1 MNSTNNF
8 SARES
13 YQVAKRMFYD
23 SFRPNF
29 PLGPAGDEACW
40 KFVYSMKL
48 SQSDIRLECGL
59 SANATSFTFGVNP
72 QQNSSSG
79 APFNTEIRLP
89 MQDSICVNEWF
100 LYFAKPSSSTDAAFK
115 LHTYGNFADF
125 TANAAAAIDGMYSNG
140 KMKVTVNNDVL
151 VPGRLLSNF
160 IYRPETQQTAA
171 LGAGSP
177 NDQWRGAE
185 DGGITSEPNLILIGS
200 KNNVISVEI
209 PAALAT
215 VDANS
220 RIILVGKGIYA
231 QNSTIV
237 N

>member
-1 MNSTNNF
+1 MNGTNNL

-13 YQVAKRMFYD
+13 YQLSRRMFFT
-23 SFRPNF
+23 SFRANF
-29 PLGPAGDEACW
+29 SNDAECW
-40 KFVYSMKL
+40 KFVDSMKL

-59 SANATSFTFGVNP
+59 AANSTNFVFGVNP

-89 MQDSICVNEWF
+89 MQDSLCVNEWF
-100 LYFAKPSSSTDAAFK
+100 LYVAKPASSTDTNFK
-115 LHTYGNFADF
+115 LHTYGNIVDF
-125 TANAAAAIDGMYSNG
+125 TAGAAAAIDGTLYSNS
-140 KMKVTVNNDVL
+140 KMKITVNNDVL
-151 VPGRLLSNF
+151 VPQRLLSNF
-160 IYRPETQQTAA
+160 IYRPQTQQTAA

-177 NDQWRGAE
+177 NDQWRGVE
-185 DGGITSEPNLILIGS
+185 DGGITSEPNVVLIGS
-200 KNNVISVEI
+200 KNNVISIEL

-220 RIILVGKGIYA
+220 RLILIGKGIYA

>member
-1 MNSTNNF
+1 MNGTNNL

-13 YQVAKRMFYD
+13 YQLSRRMFFNA
-23 SFRPNF
+23 FRANF
-29 PLGPAGDEACW
+29 QTDDQCW
-40 KFVYSMKL
+40 KFVDSMKL

-59 SANATSFTFGVNP
+59 AANSTNFVFGVNP

-89 MQDSICVNEWF
+89 MQDSLCVNEWF
-100 LYFAKPSSSTDAAFK
+100 LYVAKPASTTDTNFK
-115 LHTYGNFADF
+115 LHTYGNTVDF
-125 TANAAAAIDGMYSNG
+125 SAAAAAAIDGTLYSNS
-140 KMKVTVNNDVL
+140 KMKITVNNDVL
-151 VPGRLLSNF
+151 VPQRLLSNF
-160 IYRPETQQTAA
+160 IYRPQTQQTAA
-171 LGAGSP
+171 LGANSP
-177 NDQWRGAE
+177 NDQWRGVE
-185 DGGITSEPNLILIGS
+185 DGGITSEPNVVLIGS
-200 KNNVISVEI
+200 KNNVISIEL

-220 RIILVGKGIYA
+220 RLILIGKGIYA

>member
-1 MNSTNNF
+1 MNTTNNF

-13 YQVAKRMFYD
+13 YQVARKMFFN

-29 PLGPAGDEACW
+29 ATDAQCW
-40 KFVYSMKL
+40 QFVDSMKL

-59 SANATSFTFGVNP
+59 SANSTNFVFGVNP
-72 QQNSSSG
+72 QQQSSSG
-79 APFNTEIRLP
+79 TVFNTEVRLP
-89 MQDSICVNEWF
+89 MQDSLCVNEWF
-100 LYFAKPSSSTDAAFK
+100 FYVAKPASSTDTNFK
-115 LHTYGNFADF
+115 LHTYGNIVDF
-125 TANAAAAIDGMYSNG
+125 SAAAAAAIDGTLYSNS
-140 KMKVTVNNDVL
+140 KIKITVNNDVL
-151 VPGRLLSNF
+151 VPNRLLSNF
-160 IYRPETQQTAA
+160 INRPQTQQTAA

-185 DGGITSEPNLILIGS
+185 DGGVTSEPNLVLIGS
-200 KNNVISVEI
+200 KNNVISVEL